1 MKEKTILL
9 KTDNLKVH
17 FSQKGKTIKA
27 LDGVDVFLEKGLV
40 TSLAGESGCGKT
52 TLAKTILG
60 FYPPKEGKI
69 YFSAGGGNDKDIT
82 LRKNRKVIR
91 KNIQIVFQNPFAS
104 LDPRYTIF
112 YSLYEALRV
121 FPAKGCPVFGG
132 TSKKI
137 KKSESRE
144 LIKKALAEVEL
155 EKDVMERIPHQ
166 LSGGQIQRVCIARSL
181 INRPPLV
188 ILDEPTSSLDV
199 TTASKIMKLLIKLQK
214 ELEVTFLFISHNL
227 KLLKKIAHYCF
238 IMYRGKIMEYGP
250 RDLIYDNPLHPYT
263 KLLKEAS
270 QQKLKYL
277 KEDTGHLGG
286 CPFLSRC
293 PLKKP
298 ECRQE
303 CVRKE
308 VEPGHFVYCHLYT
321 EKPSPTA

>member
-1 MKEKTILL
+1 MKDEITLL
-9 KTDNLKVH
+9 KTENLKVY
-17 FSQKGKTIKA
+17 FLQKRKIVKA
-27 LDGVDVFLEKGLV
+27 LDGVDVFLKKGLV

-60 FYPPKEGKI
+60 FYKPKEGKI
-69 YFSAGGGNDKDIT
+69 YFNDKDIA
-82 LRKNRKVIR
+82 LPENQKVIR

-104 LDPRYTIF
+104 LDPRCTIF

-121 FPAKGCPVFGG
+121 F
-132 TSKKI
+132 KKI
-137 KKSESRE
+137 KKSDSRE
-144 LIKKALAEVEL
+144 IIKKALAEVEL
-155 EKDVMERIPHQ
+155 EEDVMERVPHQ

-181 INRPPLV
+181 INRPSLV

-199 TTASKIMKLLIKLQK
+199 ITASKIMKLLVKLQQ
-214 ELEVTFLFISHNL
+214 ELEITFLFISHNL
-227 KLLKKIAHYCF
+227 KLLKKISHYCF

-250 RDLIYDNPLHPYT
+250 RDLIYGNPLHPYT

-270 QQKLKYL
+270 EQKLKYL
-277 KEDTGHLGG
+277 KEGSDHLGG

-298 ECRQE
+298 ECKQE

-308 VEPGHFVYCHLYT
+308 VEPGHFVYCHLF
-321 EKPSPTA
+321 KG

>member
-1 MKEKTILL
+1 MKDKENLL
-9 KTDNLKVH
+9 KIEDLKVH
-17 FSQKGKTIKA
+17 FTQKRKTIKA
-27 LDGVDVFLEKGLV
+27 LDGVDVFLKKGLV

-60 FYPPKEGKI
+60 FYQPKGGSI
-69 YFSAGGGNDKDIT
+69 YFNDKNIT
-82 LRKNRKVIR
+82 LKKNQKVVR

-121 FPAKGCPVFGG
+121 A
-132 TSKKI
+132 KKI
-137 KKSESRE
+137 NPVRKFFSNGVKKSESQK

-155 EKDVMERIPHQ
+155 EEDVIERVPHQ
-166 LSGGQIQRVCIARSL
+166 LSGGQVQRICIARSL
-181 INRPPLV
+181 INRPRLV

-214 ELEVTFLFISHNL
+214 ELGVTFLFISHNL
-227 KLLKKIAHYCF
+227 KLLKKISDYCF

-250 RDLIYDNPLHPYT
+250 RDLIYNNPLHPYT

-277 KEDTGHLGG
+277 KEDVADLGG
-286 CPFLSRC
+286 CPFISRC
-293 PLKKP
+293 RFKKSDC
-298 ECRQE
+298 EQE
-303 CVRKE
+303 CVKKE
-308 VEPGHFVYCHLYT
+308 VEPGHFVYCHLYI
-321 EKPSPTA
+321 

>member
-1 MKEKTILL
+1 MKDKGNLL
-9 KTDNLKVH
+9 KVKDLKVH
-17 FSQKGKTIKA
+17 FLQKGKTIKA

-60 FYPPKEGKI
+60 FYRPKKGSI
-69 YFSAGGGNDKDIT
+69 YFEDKDIV
-82 LRKNRKVIR
+82 LPKNQKVIR

-104 LDPRYTIF
+104 LDPRCSIF
-112 YSLYEALRV
+112 YSLYEALTV
-121 FPAKGCPVFGG
+121 FPVKGRI
-132 TSKKI
+132 SKKI
-137 KKSESRE
+137 TKSEGRT

-155 EKDVMERIPHQ
+155 EEDVIERMPDQ

-181 INRPPLV
+181 INRPRLV

-199 TTASKIMKLLIKLQK
+199 TTASKIMKLLIKLQT

-227 KLLKKIAHYCF
+227 KLLKKISDYCF
-238 IMYRGKIMEYGP
+238 IMYRGKIIEYGP
-250 RDLIYDNPLHPYT
+250 RNLIYDNPLHPYT

-270 QQKLKYL
+270 EQKLKYL
-277 KEDTGHLGG
+277 KEDIDHPGG

-293 PLKKP
+293 RLKKP
-298 ECRQE
+298 ECKQE

-308 VEPGHFVYCHLYT
+308 VEPGHFVYCHNC
-321 EKPSPTA
+321 

>member
-1 MKEKTILL
+1 MKDEVTLL
-9 KTDNLKVH
+9 KTENLKVY
-17 FSQKGKTIKA
+17 FLQKRKIVKA
-27 LDGVDVFLEKGLV
+27 LDGVDVFLKKGLV

-60 FYPPKEGKI
+60 FYKPKEGKI
-69 YFSAGGGNDKDIT
+69 YFNDKDIV
-82 LRKNRKVIR
+82 LPENQKVIR

-104 LDPRYTIF
+104 LDPRCTIF

-121 FPAKGCPVFGG
+121 F
-132 TSKKI
+132 KKI
-137 KKSESRE
+137 KKSDSRE
-144 LIKKALAEVEL
+144 IIKKALAEVEL
-155 EKDVMERIPHQ
+155 EEDVMERVPHQ

-181 INRPPLV
+181 INRPSLV

-199 TTASKIMKLLIKLQK
+199 ITASKIMKLLVKLQQ
-214 ELEVTFLFISHNL
+214 ELEITFLFISHNL
-227 KLLKKIAHYCF
+227 KLLKKISHYCF

-250 RDLIYDNPLHPYT
+250 RDLIYGNPLHPYT

-270 QQKLKYL
+270 EQKLKYL
-277 KEDTGHLGG
+277 KEGSDHLGG

-298 ECRQE
+298 ECKQE

-308 VEPGHFVYCHLYT
+308 VEPGHFVYCHLF
-321 EKPSPTA
+321 KR

>member
-1 MKEKTILL
+1 MENNKILSIE
-9 KTDNLKVH
+9 NLKVH
-17 FSQKGKTIKA
+17 FLQKGKTIKA
-27 LDGVDVFLEKGLV
+27 LDGVDVFLKKGVV

-60 FYPPKEGKI
+60 FYRPEEGKI
-69 YFSAGGGNDKDIT
+69 YFNDKDIT
-82 LRKNRKVIR
+82 LKENQKVVR

-104 LDPRYTIF
+104 LDPRCTIF

-121 FPAKGCPVFGG
+121 FQ
-132 TSKKI
+132 KI
-137 KKSESRE
+137 KKSESSE

-155 EKDVMERIPHQ
+155 GEDVAERMPHQ

-199 TTASKIMKLLIKLQK
+199 TTASKVMKLLIKLQK

-227 KLLKKIAHYCF
+227 KLLKKISRYCF
-238 IMYRGKIMEYGP
+238 IMYQGRIMEYGP

-277 KEDTGHLGG
+277 KEDTDHFGG

-293 PLKKP
+293 PQKRL
-298 ECRQE
+298 ECKQE
-303 CVRKE
+303 CIKKE
-308 VEPGHFVYCHLYT
+308 VEPGHFVYCHRY
-321 EKPSPTA
+321 

>member
-1 MKEKTILL
+1 MENNKILIIE
-9 KTDNLKVH
+9 NLKVH
-17 FSQKGKTIKA
+17 FLQKGKTIKA
-27 LDGVDVFLEKGLV
+27 LDGVDVFLKKGLV

-60 FYPPKEGKI
+60 FYRPKQGKI
-69 YFSAGGGNDKDIT
+69 YFDNKDIT
-82 LRKNRKVIR
+82 LPKNQKVIP

-104 LDPRYTIF
+104 LDPRCTIF
-112 YSLYEALRV
+112 YSLYEALEV
-121 FPAKGCPVFGG
+121 FPAKGRR
-132 TSKKI
+132 SKKI

-155 EKDVMERIPHQ
+155 EEDVAERVPHQ
-166 LSGGQIQRVCIARSL
+166 LSGGQVQRICIARSL
-181 INRPPLV
+181 INRPRLV

-199 TTASKIMKLLIKLQK
+199 TTASKIMKLLVKLQK
-214 ELEVTFLFISHNL
+214 ELGVTILFISHNL
-227 KLLKKIAHYCF
+227 KLLKKISDYCF

-250 RDLIYDNPLHPYT
+250 RDLIYNNPLHPYT

-298 ECRQE
+298 ECNQE

-308 VEPGHFVYCHLYT
+308 AEPGHFVYCYLYT
-321 EKPSPTA
+321 

>member
-1 MKEKTILL
+1 MKDEVTLL
-9 KTDNLKVH
+9 KTENLKVY
-17 FSQKGKTIKA
+17 FLQKRKIVKA
-27 LDGVDVFLEKGLV
+27 LDGVDVFLKKGLV

-60 FYPPKEGKI
+60 FYKPKEGKI
-69 YFSAGGGNDKDIT
+69 YFNDKDIA
-82 LRKNRKVIR
+82 LPENQKVIR

-104 LDPRYTIF
+104 LDPRCTIF

-121 FPAKGCPVFGG
+121 F
-132 TSKKI
+132 KKI
-137 KKSESRE
+137 KKSDSRE
-144 LIKKALAEVEL
+144 IIKKALAEVEL
-155 EKDVMERIPHQ
+155 EEDVMERVPHQ

-181 INRPPLV
+181 INRPSLV

-199 TTASKIMKLLIKLQK
+199 ITASKIMKLLVKLQQ
-214 ELEVTFLFISHNL
+214 ELEITFLFISHNL
-227 KLLKKIAHYCF
+227 KLLKKISHYCF

-250 RDLIYDNPLHPYT
+250 RDLIYGNPLHPYT

-270 QQKLKYL
+270 EQKLKYL
-277 KEDTGHLGG
+277 KEGSDHLGG

-298 ECRQE
+298 ECKQE

-308 VEPGHFVYCHLYT
+308 VEPGHFVYCHLF
-321 EKPSPTA
+321 KG

>member
-1 MKEKTILL
+1 MENNEILST
-9 KTDNLKVH
+9 KNLKVY
-17 FSQKGKTIKA
+17 FLQKRKVIKA
-27 LDGVDVFLEKGLV
+27 LDGIDVFLKKGVV

-60 FYPPKEGKI
+60 FYKPKEGSI
-69 YFSAGGGNDKDIT
+69 YFNDKNIA
-82 LRKNRKVIR
+82 LKENQKVIR

-104 LDPRYTIF
+104 LDPRCTMF

-121 FPAKGCPVFGG
+121 F
-132 TSKKI
+132 KKI

-144 LIKKALAEVEL
+144 FIKKALAEVEL
-155 EKDVMERIPHQ
+155 EEDVMERVPHQ

-199 TTASKIMKLLIKLQK
+199 ITASKIMKLLVKLQQ
-214 ELEVTFLFISHNL
+214 ELKVTFLFISHNL
-227 KLLKKIAHYCF
+227 KLLKKISHYCF
-238 IMYRGKIMEYGP
+238 IMYRGKIMEHGP
-250 RDLIYDNPLHPYT
+250 RDLIYGNPLHPYT
-263 KLLKEAS
+263 KLLEEAS

-277 KEDTGHLGG
+277 KEDTEHLGG

-298 ECRQE
+298 ECKQE

-308 VEPGHFVYCHLYT
+308 VEPGHFVYCHLF
-321 EKPSPTA
+321 KG

>member
-1 MKEKTILL
+1 MENNKILST
-9 KTDNLKVH
+9 KNLKVY
-17 FSQKGKTIKA
+17 FLQKGKTIKA
-27 LDGVDVFLEKGLV
+27 LDGVDLFLKKGLV

-60 FYPPKEGKI
+60 FYQPKEGSI
-69 YFSAGGGNDKDIT
+69 YFNDKNIT
-82 LRKNRKVIR
+82 LKENQKVVR

-121 FPAKGCPVFGG
+121 F
-132 TSKKI
+132 KKI
-137 KKSESRE
+137 KKSESSE

-155 EKDVMERIPHQ
+155 EEDVMERIPHQ

-181 INRPPLV
+181 INRPRLV

-199 TTASKIMKLLIKLQK
+199 TTASKIMKLLIKLQN

-227 KLLKKIAHYCF
+227 KLLKKISRYCF
-238 IMYRGKIMEYGP
+238 IMYRGKITEYGP
-250 RDLIYDNPLHPYT
+250 RDLIYNNPLHPYT

-277 KEDTGHLGG
+277 KEGIDHLGG

-293 PLKKP
+293 RFKKP
-298 ECRQE
+298 ECKQE

-308 VEPGHFVYCHLYT
+308 VEPGHFVYCHLFK
-321 EKPSPTA
+321 E

>member
-1 MKEKTILL
+1 L
-9 KTDNLKVH
+9 
-17 FSQKGKTIKA
+17 QKGKVIKA
-27 LDGVDVFLEKGLV
+27 LDGVDVFLKKGLV

-60 FYPPKEGKI
+60 FYQPKEGSI
-69 YFSAGGGNDKDIT
+69 YFNDKNIV
-82 LRKNRKVIR
+82 LKENQKVVR
-91 KNIQIVFQNPFAS
+91 KNIQIVFQNPSAS
-104 LDPRYTIF
+104 LDPRCTIS
-112 YSLYEALRV
+112 YSLYEALMV
-121 FPAKGCPVFGG
+121 FPAKDCPAKGG

-137 KKSESRE
+137 KKSENRE
-144 LIKKALAEVEL
+144 IIRKALAEVEL
-155 EKDVMERIPHQ
+155 EEDVMERVPHQ

-199 TTASKIMKLLIKLQK
+199 TTALKIMKLLVKLQQ

-250 RDLIYDNPLHPYT
+250 RDSIYDNPLHPYT
-263 KLLKEAS
+263 KLLEEAS
-270 QQKLKYL
+270 RQKLKYL
-277 KEDTGHLGG
+277 KEDTDHLGG

-298 ECRQE
+298 ECKRE

-308 VEPGHFVYCHLYT
+308 VEPGHFVYCHLF
-321 EKPSPTA
+321 KG

>member
-1 MKEKTILL
+1 MENYKIL
-9 KTDNLKVH
+9 TTENLKVH
-17 FSQKGKTIKA
+17 FLQKGKTIRA
-27 LDGVDVFLEKGLV
+27 LDGVDVFLKKGLV

-60 FYPPKEGKI
+60 FYPPKQGKI
-69 YFSAGGGNDKDIT
+69 YFKDKDIV
-82 LRKNRKVIR
+82 LRENQKLLRR
-91 KNIQIVFQNPFAS
+91 NIQIVFQNPFAS

-121 FPAKGCPVFGG
+121 FPAKAQ
-132 TSKKI
+132 TSKKM

-155 EKDVMERIPHQ
+155 EEDVMERIPHQ

-199 TTASKIMKLLIKLQK
+199 ITASKIMKLLIKLQR

-227 KLLKKIAHYCF
+227 KLLKKISHYCF
-238 IMYRGKIMEYGP
+238 IMYRGKIMEYGS

-263 KLLKEAS
+263 KLLNEAS
-270 QQKLKYL
+270 RQKLKYL
-277 KEDTGHLGG
+277 KEDTDHLGG

-298 ECRQE
+298 ECKQE
-303 CVRKE
+303 CVIKE
-308 VEPGHFVYCHLYT
+308 AEPGHFVYCHLF
-321 EKPSPTA
+321 KG

>member
-1 MKEKTILL
+1 MKEKGILL
-9 KTDNLKVH
+9 RTDNLKVY
-17 FSQKGKTIKA
+17 FLQKGKTIKA
-27 LDGVDVFLEKGLV
+27 LDGVDVFLKKGLV

-60 FYPPKEGKI
+60 FYRPKEGRI
-69 YFSAGGGNDKDIT
+69 YFKDKDIA
-82 LRKNRKVIR
+82 LPKNQKVIR

-104 LDPRYTIF
+104 LDPRCTIF
-112 YSLYEALRV
+112 YSLYEALTA
-121 FPAKGCPVFGG
+121 FPTKGRM
-132 TSKKI
+132 SKKI
-137 KKSESRE
+137 TKSESRE

-155 EKDVMERIPHQ
+155 EEDVVERVPHQ

-199 TTASKIMKLLIKLQK
+199 TTASKIMKLLVKLQQ

-227 KLLKKIAHYCF
+227 KLLKKISDYCF

-250 RDLIYDNPLHPYT
+250 RNLIYDNPLHPYT

-270 QQKLKYL
+270 EQKLKYL
-277 KEDTGHLGG
+277 KEDTDHLSG

-298 ECRQE
+298 ECKRE
-303 CVRKE
+303 CIRKE
-308 VEPGHFVYCHLYT
+308 VEPGHFVYCHLF
-321 EKPSPTA
+321 KG